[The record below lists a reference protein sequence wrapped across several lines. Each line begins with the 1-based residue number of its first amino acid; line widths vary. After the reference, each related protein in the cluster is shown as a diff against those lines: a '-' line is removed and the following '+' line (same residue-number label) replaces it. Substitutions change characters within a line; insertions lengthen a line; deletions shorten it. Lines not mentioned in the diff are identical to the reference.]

1 MRKVEVFHRGWA
13 AVLLAV
19 AMAVGIAGLA
29 GAQTDVTSGRIT
41 GTIMD
46 QESLVLPGVAVE
58 GKNQDTGFTVRA
70 TTDERGFYRLQNLPT
85 GSYSIT
91 AKLQGF
97 KEAVHPDVRLSLG
110 MSPTVDLIME
120 LGAFTE
126 TVTVTS
132 EVPQVEVTNTAAST
146 TILTEQLATIPL
158 NGRNFT
164 DLVLATPEARR
175 ESERGYLSLSG
186 QRGVNTN
193 VMLDGVDFNNAFFGG
208 VAGDAEGRA
217 PLNLSKEAVKEF
229 TVITNGASAEF
240 GRSGGGFVNAITKSG
255 TNTFHGGAWFY
266 KQPQSLIADFPNHVK
281 PADQKKDQYGADL
294 GGPILRDRLFFF
306 ASYDEQK
313 QDLTVPIDSRV
324 LDADVFAKWPVLS
337 SPTSYMQTKNG
348 KTVFG
353 RMDLM
358 LGTGSRLMARANYA
372 DFNGLNGTS
381 ASTTRTESY
390 NGLEGMFA
398 RSYVASWSGVFGE
411 SVLNDLNAQYV
422 LEDVPRQDKGLGL
435 PGIYFNSPNVR
446 YGEVD
451 FLPIPSS
458 NDRKSVADTVTFM
471 LKDHV
476 LKGGFEYNDTGVSQV
491 FRGNWRGVYI
501 FNNKADFMAGKWME
515 YRQFGGLGGLTSAQ
529 AGASS
534 FRQKELAFFAN
545 DQWYV
550 SSTLT
555 ASFGLRWENLNNPDF
570 GILNIKDQNANG
582 TFNLSNQIPDA
593 KNQWSPRMGVTWA
606 MAKSSVLRFS
616 AGRFFA
622 RTPGLL
628 WAQANT
634 SNGYRGTQY
643 VINRFNMTTGPTDPL
658 APPWGAT
665 WRPDLLEY
673 INFATAAK
681 IPSPGVFTVSPDY
694 KNAFTDRITV
704 EFEKEIF
711 ANTAAS
717 FGFTY
722 AKAQNLEYIDD
733 LNLQYQC
740 AAGGVGT
747 TCAPKLSTVNGMPL
761 YATARPYSY
770 YGRISQVS
778 SGLDSKYQG
787 VTFQLNRRF
796 VERFSGG
803 LAVTYSR
810 DKDNDSNER
819 NYAGLQL
826 EDKRNFDNNWAY
838 SVRDQRWKANING
851 TWNTPWWGIVFSG
864 FAYMNTGQPY
874 NITTGTDAN
883 NDADS
888 ATDRPTVLGEHFQRN
903 SGRQSNAY
911 RVDLRLAK
919 NFNLGSGKLGII
931 AECFNVNNH
940 YLYTVSNTTWGA
952 NQAPLATFG
961 TKSLVAGFAP
971 RTFQFAL
978 RYDF

>member
-1 MRKVEVFHRGWA
+1 MRKVEVFHRGWV

-19 AMAVGIAGLA
+19 TMAVGLA
-29 GAQTDVTSGRIT
+29 GVAAAQTDVTLGRIT

-46 QESLVLPGVAVE
+46 QQSLVLPGVTVE
-58 GKNQDTGFTVRA
+58 AKNQDTGFTVRA
-70 TTDERGFYRLQNLPT
+70 VTDERGFYRVLNLPIGT
-85 GSYSIT
+85 YSIT

-97 KEAVHPDVRLSLG
+97 KEALHPDVRLALG
-110 MSPTVDLIME
+110 SSPTVDLTLE

-146 TILTEQLATIPL
+146 TILTEQIASIPL

-186 QRGVNTN
+186 QRGLATN

-208 VAGDAEGRA
+208 VTGDAEGRA

-240 GRSGGGFVNAITKSG
+240 GRSGGGFVNAVTKSG
-255 TNTFHGGAWFY
+255 TNDFHGGAWY
-266 KQPQSLIADFPNHVK
+266 YNQPQSMIADFPNHVK
-281 PADQKKDQYGADL
+281 PADQSKEQYGADF
-294 GGPILRDRLFFF
+294 GGAILKDRLFFF
-306 ASYDEQK
+306 TSYDEQK
-313 QDLTVPIDSRV
+313 QDLTIPIDSRV
-324 LDADVFAKWPVLS
+324 LDPDVFAKWPILA
-337 SPTSYMQTKNG
+337 SPDQYVQTKDG

-358 LGTGSRLMARANYA
+358 LGAGHRLMARANYA

-390 NGLEGMFA
+390 NGIEGMFA
-398 RSYVASWSGVFGE
+398 RSYVATWSGVFGE
-411 SVLNDLNAQYV
+411 NVLNDLNGQYI
-422 LEDVPRQDKGLGL
+422 LEDVPRSDKGLGL
-435 PGIYFNSPNVR
+435 NGIYFNSPNVR

-458 NDRKSVADTVTFM
+458 DDRKAIADTVTVT

-491 FRGNWRGVYI
+491 FRGNWRGI
-501 FNNKADFMAGKWME
+501 FIFQNESDFLAGKWME
-515 YRQFGGLGGLTSAQ
+515 YRQFGGLNGLTSEQ
-529 AGASS
+529 AGTSS
-534 FRQKELAFFAN
+534 FRQKELAFFVN

-550 SSTLT
+550 SNTLT

-570 GILNIKDQNANG
+570 GILNMSDQNANG
-582 TFNLSNQIPDA
+582 SYNLTSQIPDA
-593 KNQWSPRMGVTWA
+593 TNQWSPRIGITWA
-606 MAKSSVLRFS
+606 SSKDSVLRFS
-616 AGRFFA
+616 AGRFYQ

-634 SNGYRGTQY
+634 SNGYQGTQY
-643 VINRFNMTTGPTDPL
+643 TINRFNMTTGPTDPL
-658 APPWGAT
+658 SPPWGAG

-673 INFATAAK
+673 IDFTH
-681 IPSPGVFTVSPDY
+681 IPTPKGLGVFTVDPNY
-694 KNAFTDRITV
+694 KNAYTDRFTV

-717 FGFTY
+717 IGFTY
-722 AKAQNLEYIDD
+722 AKAENLEYID
-733 LNLQYQC
+733 NVNIQYQC
-740 AAGGVGT
+740 AAGGVGL

-761 YATARPYSY
+761 YAQARPNSY
-770 YGRISQVS
+770 YGDIKVIS
-778 SGLDSKYQG
+778 SGVQSKYQG
-787 VTFQLNRRF
+787 VVFQLNRRF
-796 VERFSGG
+796 AERFSGG
-803 LAVTYSR
+803 LAVTYSV
-810 DKDNDSNER
+810 DKDQDSNER
-819 NYAGLQL
+819 NYSGLQL
-826 EDKRNFDNNWAY
+826 EDKNSLDNNWGY
-838 SVRDQRWKANING
+838 SVRDQRWKTNLNG
-851 TWNTPWWGIVFSG
+851 TWNTPWWGLVFSG
-864 FAYMNTGQPY
+864 FAYLNTGQPY
-874 NITTGTDAN
+874 NVTIGSDAN

-888 ATDRPTVLGEHFQRN
+888 GTDRPTIGGVHYRRN
-903 SGRQSNAY
+903 SGRQPNAY
-911 RVDLRLAK
+911 RIDLRLAK
-919 NFNLGSGKLGII
+919 NFRLGPGKLGLI

-940 YLYTVSNTTWGA
+940 ALYTVSNTTWGSG
-952 NQAPLATFG
+952 QTPLATFG
-961 TKSLVAGFAP
+961 TKSLVGAYYP
-971 RTFQFAL
+971 QTFQFSL